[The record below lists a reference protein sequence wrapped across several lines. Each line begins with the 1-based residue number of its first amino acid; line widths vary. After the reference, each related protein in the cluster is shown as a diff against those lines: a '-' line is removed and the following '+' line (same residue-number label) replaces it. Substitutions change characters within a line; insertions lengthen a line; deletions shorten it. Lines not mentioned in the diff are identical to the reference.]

1 MEINLGPVEKEE
13 KETKPHYGVANFE
26 RRTYRRFTLRL
37 PLEYYR
43 LNSPIN
49 QTAQTLDASEGG
61 LQVLFPEP
69 IETGQKL
76 KLKVFFSSGFE
87 LNTIEMIAEVVW
99 MNTHL
104 GEGEKSYRSGVR
116 LIDIPPEDR
125 TKFKNF
131 LATLS

>member
-1 MEINLGPVEKEE
+1 VKTEE
-13 KETKPHYGVANFE
+13 KETKRRYGVANFE

-37 PLEYYR
+37 PLEYYL
-43 LNSPIN
+43 LNSPMN

-61 LQVLFPEP
+61 LQVLFPEQ

-76 KLKVFFSSGFE
+76 KLKLFFSSGSG

-104 GEGEKSYRSGVR
+104 GEGEKSFRSGVR
-116 LIDIPPEDR
+116 LIDISPEDT

-131 LATLS
+131 FASLS